1 MKKLLLIS
9 LLIGALPLGMEAQ
22 DDDLYFVPK
31 KKSVEKTVGDD
42 WSQGR
47 QVYYSGSDR
56 SVDEYNRRG
65 SYYEVIG
72 GDSTATDIIDFSAE
86 KGVYP
91 DSLTAEDF
99 KLAKRMNRFDDYEL
113 REDSAYW
120 AGYRDGR
127 YDWGWHSPWYY
138 SRYGWYD
145 PWYWDSW
152 YGWYDPWYYG
162 YHGWGYPYYGWGY
175 YYGWRPYYDWYYPH
189 HYTVYVGGGGRVGPR
204 RSNTGTINHY
214 AGTMSGRNYGSR
226 TYASNSN
233 YRGRTSVSRLG
244 ASRQSSLRSR
254 GMTGHSA
261 YNRSTSS
268 GSYNSSRSVSDHS
281 AYQRS
286 SSTGSYTRSSS
297 GYSGGGFSGGGG
309 SRGGGGFSGGGG
321 SRGGGHVGGRR

>member
-31 KKSVEKTVGDD
+31 KKSVNTVGDD

-99 KLAKRMNRFDDYEL
+99 KLAKRMNRFEDYEL

-162 YHGWGYPYYGWGY
+162 YHGWGYPYYGWATTTAGD
-175 YYGWRPYYDWYYPH
+175 P
-189 HYTVYVGGGGRVGPR
+189 TT
-204 RSNTGTINHY
+204 TGITL
-214 AGTMSGRNYGSR
+214 TTTRCL
-226 TYASNSN
+226 
-233 YRGRTSVSRLG
+233 SVEEAVWDPVAATL
-244 ASRQSSLRSR
+244 A
-254 GMTGHSA
+254 
-261 YNRSTSS
+261 RSTIM
-268 GSYNSSRSVSDHS
+268 R
-281 AYQRS
+281 AR
-286 SSTGSYTRSSS
+286 
-297 GYSGGGFSGGGG
+297 
-309 SRGGGGFSGGGG
+309 
-321 SRGGGHVGGRR
+321 